1 MDTTTDVEL
10 TENNLIVRRFWS
22 PYIYPIAVMKTLKK
36 NERVSVQGTVDNVKR
51 QKTFSF

>member
-10 TENNLIVRRFWS
+10 TENNLIEEGFGPRILSNRRNEN
-22 PYIYPIAVMKTLKK
+22 LEK